1 MMQNEMQ
8 QSKELEARKAHVD
21 ENSASS
27 SMSRNLEVR
36 NQVINLDSLH
46 FSGPIQVV
54 SIPLVQ
60 SNMAFMSTW
69 QATLSNMASVGVFN
83 IV

>member
-1 MMQNEMQ
+1 MVQNEMQ
-8 QSKELEARKAHVD
+8 QSKELEVRKAHVD

-27 SMSRNLEVR
+27 MPRNPEAM

-69 QATLSNMASVGVFN
+69 QATLSNMTSVGVFN